1 MGNGIDNYRRFLFW
15 TSIATAFPLLCA
27 IFFPSGSWL
36 AETILSGMLK
46 LSIFVLWV
54 SIIVLPPFFF
64 FPKTR
69 KIAAY
74 ITESAYFLFTLTLWF
89 MSVKIT
95 YWTLGPIVVGFGLLM
110 FGLGCVPFSLIIT
123 WYFKMW
129 IDLEIL
135 GVLFL
140 LCVLCRATAHLYFT
154 GGGGK
159 TEE

>member
-1 MGNGIDNYRRFLFW
+1 MKTRLDKFRKFLFW
-15 TSIATAFPLLCA
+15 TSIAAAFPLLCA
-27 IFFPSGSWL
+27 IFFPSSPWL
-36 AETILSGMLK
+36 SETILSGMLK
-46 LSIFVLWV
+46 LSIFSLWL

-64 FPKTR
+64 FLKTR
-69 KIAAY
+69 KVAAY

-95 YWTLGPIVVGFGLLM
+95 YWTLGPVFAGFGLLL
-110 FGLGCVPFSLIIT
+110 FGLGCIPFSLIIT

-135 GVLFL
+135 WVLFL

-154 GGGGK
+154 SNSGENK
-159 TEE
+159 